1 VRVLVLQHGPLDGPG
16 YLGDALERRGAA
28 LTVVRLDLGQPIP
41 PASARDALL
50 VLGGET
56 NVYQEAEHPWLV
68 EEDRAIRAAVADGAP
83 VLGVCLGGQLLAKAL
98 GAPVQLGGATEVG
111 LISVALTPAGRVDPL
126 FAGLPG
132 ELEVVAWHDDT
143 FAIPAGATALASSS
157 GCPNQAFRFGAHAYG
172 LQFHPEVSPAMLAEW
187 TSAATGDRPVDW
199 SAFRRQVESRAEA
212 LRAQAER
219 LAANFL
225 RASAPDRPPAAR

>member
-1 VRVLVLQHGPLDGPG
+1 VRVLVLHHGPLDGPG
-16 YLGDALERRGAA
+16 YLGEALARRGAA
-28 LTVVRLDLGQPIP
+28 LSIVRLDLGQPIP
-41 PASARDALL
+41 LASACDALL
-50 VLGGET
+50 ILGGEM

-68 EEDRAIRAAVADGAP
+68 AEDRAIKAAVAEGAP

-98 GAPVQLGGATEVG
+98 GAPVRLDGATEVG
-111 LISVALTPAGRVDPL
+111 LISVALTPAGRADPL

-143 FAIPAGATALASSS
+143 FAIPTDAVGLAGSRD
-157 GCPNQAFRFGAHAYG
+157 CPNQAFRFGARAYG

-187 TSAATGDRPVDW
+187 TSGATGDRSSGW
-199 SAFRRQVESRAEA
+199 AAFRRQVEARAET

-225 RASAPDRPPAAR
+225 GAGAAGTG